1 MNSSVTRRSSP
12 LTGPRPKALAAPWRT
27 RLQQVPR
34 WAWVSLVVGLILV
47 GSSMALVQKQRR
59 QNDPVALFAYDLT
72 PAQVRECSTTL
83 AQWQVSHQV
92 NLEGNKLFVHPE
104 IRIELLARLAAK
116 DIPARDF
123 TSPQSV
129 ATLTPSRRQQLAQ
142 EKAQLEESLNQSLR
156 SLRGIES
163 ADVNLAIPEQSFGE
177 ENRPTASVVLKLAHG
192 YNLPRTQAFGIAR
205 LISGAVPCLRAEDVS
220 VIDPLGVQV
229 NSSEGASESWQLELQ
244 KQLDDYLAGKA
255 QKILDRAYGPG
266 RAECAINVELDY
278 SQMEVKRT
286 DAGPGVVS
294 GEQKLMEV
302 YQNEQKSDLSEDFES
317 DKKGKRYEKIC
328 EVRKHK
334 NNEAYSWV
342 VHKLPRIN
350 KLTCAVLI
358 DTKGQADNALA
369 LVRGAIGFDP
379 GRGDEVNVAI
389 VPMPIMTLPTLPG
402 PVEVATPGQ
411 QPYWPLVMGM
421 LGAVGACLALAV
433 GLLGVRRVRQ
443 VDMQTQCA
451 PLANPQ
457 ALCDLSHPASGA
469 LPAQATATRSLI
481 YQLEEKA
488 REHPEKIAS
497 LLSTTYLRGN

>member
-1 MNSSVTRRSSP
+1 VNSSVTRRSSP
-12 LTGPRPKALAAPWRT
+12 LTGPRPKAPSPWKT
-27 RLQQVPR
+27 RLLQVPR
-34 WAWVSLVVGLILV
+34 WAWVGLVVGLILV
-47 GSSMALVQKQRR
+47 TSSLALLQRQR
-59 QNDPVALFAYDLT
+59 TQNEPVALFAYELT
-72 PAQVRECSTTL
+72 PAQVRECSTAL
-83 AQWQVSHQV
+83 ANWQVSHKP
-92 NLEGNKLFVHPE
+92 NLEGNNLLVHPE
-104 IRIELLARLAAK
+104 IRIEVLGRLSAK

-123 TSPQSV
+123 TSTQSV

-177 ENRPTASVVLKLAHG
+177 ENRPTASVVLNLAHG

-229 NSSEGASESWQLELQ
+229 NSTEGASESWQLELQ

-302 YQNEQKSDLSEDFES
+302 YQNEQKSDLPEDLENE
-317 DKKGKRYEKIC
+317 KTGKRYEKIC

-358 DTKGQADNALA
+358 DNKGQADNALA

-379 GRGDEVNVAI
+379 SRGDEVNVAV
-389 VPMPIMTLPTLPG
+389 VPMPIVSLAAIASPTQ
-402 PVEVATPGQ
+402 VATPAQ

-443 VDMQTQCA
+443 VEMQVQCA
-451 PLANPQ
+451 PMAEQQ
-457 ALCDLSHPASGA
+457 ALCDLNQPANGA
-469 LPAQATATRSLI
+469 LPAPATATRSLVC
-481 YQLEEKA
+481 QLEEKA
-488 REHPEKIAS
+488 REHPEKLARF
-497 LLSTTYLRGN
+497 LSTTYLRGN